1 MFMLERNYQKIHS
14 RFKRHA
20 PSILYNNVFRHRQII
35 KFLIAGGTSTSIDIF
50 IFTVLTYWVGL
61 WYITASISS
70 FIIAFWVSFGLQKF
84 WTFRDKNVEK
94 FMKQTYLYFI
104 VAIVNLGISTLLI
117 YLFVDYIHIHKFI
130 SKIIANA
137 IIAAE
142 SFFVYRH
149 FIFAKR
155 DKDEIEETEQE
166 LNPS

>member
-1 MFMLERNYQKIHS
+1 MLEKNYQKIHS

-20 PSILYNNVFRHRQII
+20 PPILYNNAFRHRQII

-50 IFTVLTYWVGL
+50 VFTALIYWVGL
-61 WYITASISS
+61 WYIASSISS

-84 WTFRDKNVEK
+84 WTFRDKNTEK
-94 FMKQTYLYFI
+94 IVTQTYLYFI

-117 YLFVDYIHIHKFI
+117 YIFVDYIHIHKFF
-130 SKIIANA
+130 SKVIANI

-142 SFFVYRH
+142 SFFIYRY

-155 DKDEIEETEQE
+155 DNGEIKEIKQE
-166 LNPS
+166 LNLP

>member
-1 MFMLERNYQKIHS
+1 MLEKNYQKIHS

-20 PSILYNNVFRHRQII
+20 PSVIYNNAFRHRQIL
-35 KFLIAGGTSTSIDIF
+35 KFLISGGTSTSIDIF
-50 IFTVLTYWVGL
+50 VFTTLTYWVGL
-61 WYITASISS
+61 WYITSSISS
-70 FIIAFWVSFGLQKF
+70 FIIAFGVSFVLQKF
-84 WTFRDKNVEK
+84 WTFRDKDTEK

-130 SKIIANA
+130 SKVIANM

-142 SFFVYRH
+142 SFFIYRY

-155 DKDEIEETEQE
+155 DKAEIEEAEQE
-166 LNPS
+166 LNLS